1 MRNVSD
7 RFLEKIKMQFYAI
20 FFLDVVLFM
29 RWCRKIP

>member
-7 RFLEKIKMQFYAI
+7 KLVEKIKMQFYV

-29 RWCRKIP
+29 R